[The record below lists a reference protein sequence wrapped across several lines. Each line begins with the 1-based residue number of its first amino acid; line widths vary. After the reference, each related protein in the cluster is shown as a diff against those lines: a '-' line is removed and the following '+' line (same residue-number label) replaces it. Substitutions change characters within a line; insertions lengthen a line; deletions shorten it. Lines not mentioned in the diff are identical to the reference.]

1 MKAIYLHLFL
11 LSFILFNSCS
21 SDQLEGDDLT
31 IHGIDETTTKE
42 VNLPKVDVDLDK
54 ILKNGKLRV
63 ATVYSGTSYFLYKG
77 LEMGFEYELLQHF
90 AKDLGVELEIVIEN
104 DIDSLIPNLNKGNVD
119 LIAFALTITK
129 ERERYVNFSEY
140 TSLTHQVLVQKKPDN
155 WRKLSWHAIDHSL
168 LHDAIELIDDTVSIR
183 ANTAYLTR
191 IQNLS
196 EEIGGDI
203 FIDTVDGSLST
214 DEIMQMVVEGKVKY
228 TIADDELAKIAAK
241 YNPILDISVPVSFS
255 IRNAWATRFS
265 SPELHKRLNKWLN
278 KFKKE
283 VDYFVIYNKYF
294 KNSRDYERRVKSD
307 FYSLKTNRI
316 SPYDDLIKEKAKV
329 IDWDWR
335 LLASLV
341 YQESRFDPHAKSWVG
356 AGGLMQIMPVTG
368 RELGLKDPHDPRQSL
383 TAGTKYLHQIWEQ
396 YDQIPDSIQRIK
408 FTIASYNCG
417 PGHVLDAMRLA
428 EKLNLDPT
436 IWDDNVEKMILSL
449 TYRRYFSN
457 PVVKYGHVRGIE
469 PYHYV
474 RQIFGRFN
482 HYKGFIKE

>member
-1 MKAIYLHLFL
+1 MKIIYLHLFL
-11 LSFILFNSCS
+11 FSLFILNACTSN
-21 SDQLEGDDLT
+21 QLEGDDLK
-31 IHGIDETTTKE
+31 IPDYNEVSKE
-42 VNLPKVDVDLDK
+42 RVDLPKIDVDLDE
-54 ILKNGKLRV
+54 ILKSGKLKV
-63 ATVYSGTSYFLYKG
+63 STAYSGTSYFLYKG
-77 LEMGFEYELLQHF
+77 LEMGFEYELLQRF
-90 AKDLGVELEIVIEN
+90 AKDLGVELEIIVEN
-104 DIDSLIPNLNKGNVD
+104 DLDSLIPNLNNGKVD
-119 LIAFALTITK
+119 LIAFALTVTK
-129 ERERYVNFSEY
+129 ERAKYVNFSEY

-155 WRKLSWHAIDHSL
+155 WRKMSRHSVDQSL
-168 LHDAIELIDDTVSIR
+168 LHDAIELIGDTVSIR

-228 TIADDELAKIAAK
+228 TIADDELAKISAK

-255 IRNAWATRFS
+255 VRNAWATRFS
-265 SPELHKRLNKWLN
+265 SPELSKRLNKWLK

-294 KNSRDYERRVKSD
+294 KNSRDYERRVDSE

-316 SPYDDLIKEKAKV
+316 SPYDDLIKEKAKA
-329 IDWDWR
+329 IGWDWR

-356 AGGLMQIMPVTG
+356 AGGLMQIMPATG

-383 TAGTKYLHQIWEQ
+383 TAGTKYLHQIWKQ
-396 YDQIPDSIQRIK
+396 YEQIPDSIQRIK
-408 FTIASYNCG
+408 FTVASYNCG
-417 PGHVLDAMRLA
+417 PGHVLDAVRLA
-428 EKLNLDPT
+428 KELNLDPN

-457 PVVKYGHVRGIE
+457 PVVRYGHVRGIE

-474 RQIFGRFN
+474 RQIFGRFD
-482 HYKGFIKE
+482 HYKGFIKK